1 MNFLQELG
9 LSFVPLF
16 VATDAVGTLPF
27 ILALTQNMQAA
38 ERIRTIRYAT
48 LTGLG
53 LGLVFIAIGKG
64 VFLLLGVRIADFL
77 IAGGFLLLILAI
89 RHLLTGRM
97 VDIEPGRGEIVGVV
111 PLGTPLVVGPAVLT
125 TLLLLVNRYSLWVTL
140 LSFVLNLTLAYFL
153 FCRANWIANLL
164 REGGVRAASQIASL
178 LLAAIAVMLIRQGV
192 MEILGT

>member
-1 MNFLQELG
+1 LTFLQELG

-27 ILALTQNMQAA
+27 ILALTQNMTEA
-38 ERIRTIRYAT
+38 ERVRTIRYAT
-48 LTGLG
+48 ITGLG
-53 LGLVFIAIGKG
+53 LGLAFIAIGKG
-64 VFLLLGVRIADFL
+64 VFLFLGVRMADFL
-77 IAGGFLLLILAI
+77 IAGGLLLLILAV

-125 TLLLLVNRYSLWVTL
+125 TLLLLVNRYSLWVVL
-140 LSFVLNLTLAYFL
+140 PSFVLNLVIAYL
-153 FCRANWIANLL
+153 ILSRANWIANLL
-164 REGGVRAASQIASL
+164 REGGVRATSQIASL

-192 MEILGT
+192 VEVLGM